1 MFGQLFGRY
10 LVEKSVIKE
19 DAYRMILDKQLSVRV
34 KLGTIAVADGLLT
47 EEQVEE
53 INSLQRQLDKRFGDI
68 AIEKGLL
75 TQDQMEGLLS
85 KQGDSYMQF
94 VQLLTETTGLNTKDV
109 DMLLKA
115 FQKDSGFSDD
125 ELEALKSDDIDRLM
139 PLFVVTSKPY
149 IRELASLVV
158 RNIMRFVTRDYY
170 IGKASHVKE
179 LPYAHLAYQELA
191 GDASVF
197 VAVAEESDNGGF
209 LRVANGF
216 SHSEMD
222 HVTYDVYDAV
232 GEFIN
237 VTAGI
242 FATELS
248 KNGTNV
254 DMEPPLGFKGQKAV
268 GDFYVLPLYIEDK
281 RTDLIIAVN
290 SDFTAGETPESA
302 GKTTF
307 IQSAVSGDA
316 KAKILIV
323 DDSRMSR
330 IMLRNILENAGYA
343 VVGEAS
349 DGEEGVEAYSE
360 CKPDVVTLDITM
372 PKKDG
377 LEALEAILAV
387 DPDAKAIMITAAG
400 QQDKLIKAL
409 KVGAK
414 RFINKP
420 FKEDE
425 ILTNIQDVLK

>member
-19 DAYRMILDKQLSVRV
+19 NAYRMILDKQLSVRV

-216 SHSEMD
+216 SHSEM
-222 HVTYDVYDAV
+222 
-232 GEFIN
+232 
-237 VTAGI
+237 
-242 FATELS
+242 
-248 KNGTNV
+248 
-254 DMEPPLGFKGQKAV
+254 
-268 GDFYVLPLYIEDK
+268 
-281 RTDLIIAVN
+281 
-290 SDFTAGETPESA
+290 
-302 GKTTF
+302 
-307 IQSAVSGDA
+307 
-316 KAKILIV
+316 
-323 DDSRMSR
+323 
-330 IMLRNILENAGYA
+330 
-343 VVGEAS
+343 
-349 DGEEGVEAYSE
+349 
-360 CKPDVVTLDITM
+360 
-372 PKKDG
+372 
-377 LEALEAILAV
+377 
-387 DPDAKAIMITAAG
+387 
-400 QQDKLIKAL
+400 
-409 KVGAK
+409 
-414 RFINKP
+414 
-420 FKEDE
+420 
-425 ILTNIQDVLK
+425 